1 MENRIADGGIGANI
15 AELAEAL
22 DAGRMDLVVLLRQQD
37 HFDAGNVGIHRQQI
51 IGEVV
56 IDMAVRGVIVPLGS
70 DLSSITASAAKQ
82 NGTRLRL
89 SVLTKVMR
97 SGSEVE
103 KRLIMEKSRLR
114 R

>member
-1 MENRIADGGIGANI
+1 MTNPRCENYISSFSSRTGSLRMRWPVAENRIADGGIGANI

-56 IDMAVRGVIVPLGS
+56 VDMAVRGVI
-70 DLSSITASAAKQ
+70 DC
-82 NGTRLRL
+82 
-89 SVLTKVMR
+89 
-97 SGSEVE
+97 
-103 KRLIMEKSRLR
+103 
-114 R
+114 